1 MLARALGACPVLKG
15 PAATPS
21 LVLMGLS
28 LATKWRAPSWRPRQ
42 SIIGLVP
49 SETEQRSQF
58 WEFPVGSMSSWA
70 LFLVL
75 LDPAWVKN
83 ALRGGQD
90 SGFCARWWGT
100 FFPFFHPEGSR
111 RLRGQL
117 PPLACGQPFLSLGG
131 GDVGTGGDIRGHQ
144 AVACRVALLAGRT
157 GSQDTSRALGSLRK
171 L

>member
-1 MLARALGACPVLKG
+1 MSCAPGP

-21 LVLMGLS
+21 LVLVDLS
-28 LATKWRAPSWRPRQ
+28 LATKWRAPSWRPRL
-42 SIIGLVP
+42 STGLVP
-49 SETEQRSQF
+49 IEAEQRSQF
-58 WEFPVGSMSSWA
+58 WEFPVASMSSWA
-70 LFLVL
+70 QFLVL
-75 LDPAWVKN
+75 LDIAWIKN

-100 FFPFFHPEGSR
+100 FLPFFHPEGSR

-144 AVACRVALLAGRT
+144 AEACLVALLAGCT
-157 GSQDTSRALGSLRK
+157 CSQDTSRALGSLRK